1 MKAKVFIPVECLH
14 FNHVRINFSLKC
26 FELFHLLFN
35 HLDIGSKRSY
45 SPEFFL
51 GFLQELK

>member
-1 MKAKVFIPVECLH
+1 
-14 FNHVRINFSLKC
+14 
-26 FELFHLLFN
+26 LFHLLFN